1 MSDKKDI
8 FVKIFAGDEIW
19 QIFNKIER
27 KNCENCCEI
36 ICGIYIFAKIRI
48 LRAENFAKT
57 KEVSGRISPEGKYPP

>member
-1 MSDKKDI
+1 MNFGKFSIKLK
-8 FVKIFAGDEIW
+8 E
-19 QIFNKIER
+19 
-27 KNCENCCEI
+27 KNWGNCREI